1 MNLVIDTEK
10 CNADNITIF
19 KNSKHKTRI
28 GYRDNKLLLNGLY
41 LTINIKDLCIIY
53 INHSYNCTFGYNKNK
68 DVLAKLIQLEKDIL
82 SKYVVETSTKKP
94 VYNICRQ
101 VVEYPGTISLSPVKR
116 GLYQGVLVKIIGIWE
131 SETEYGLIHYFYPIN
146 KEKEPSDADNEM
158 ESKFPYPYRLCSYHP
173 YSHPHHHHHTAHN
186 AFYRGS
192 RICA

>member
-53 INHSYNCTFGYNKNK
+53 INHSYKCTFGYNKNR
-68 DVLAKLIQLEKDIL
+68 DVLGKLIQLEKDIL
-82 SKYVVETSTKKP
+82 SKHIIETTTKKP

-131 SETEYGLIHYFYPIN
+131 SDTEYGLIHYFYPIN
-146 KEKEPSDADNEM
+146 KKSSDSCSGSGSGNSYGMD
-158 ESKFPYPYRLCSYHP
+158 SRFPYHSRYSPHAYHP
-173 YSHPHHHHHTAHN
+173 PHSS
-186 AFYRGS
+186 FYRGPE
-192 RICA
+192 ICT